1 MDFLDIIWIVVCIV
15 LVAVPDLVFNNKK
28 KKSARGRTRTSGPMP
43 QMPENFPMPPMP
55 SVPSEPESMTES
67 MPTDDEPEDFP
78 VWTEPEEMEGQAVPQ
93 VQAVEQPKPV
103 VEQFKPV
110 VEQPKPVVEQ
120 FKPVVEQPKPVAVK
134 EVARRPAS
142 PAPQTD
148 SSQADDGKKREG
160 LRVDP
165 RNLVIYTAIMEPKFK
180 EM

>member
-28 KKSARGRTRTSGPMP
+28 KKSAHGRTRTSGPMP

-55 SVPSEPESMTES
+55 SVPSEPESMPTE
-67 MPTDDEPEDFP
+67 DEPEDFP
-78 VWTEPEEMEGQAVPQ
+78 VWIEPEETEGQPEP
-93 VQAVEQPKPV
+93 QAVEQPKPV
-103 VEQFKPV
+103 AEQFKPV
-110 VEQPKPVVEQ
+110 VER
-120 FKPVVEQPKPVAVK
+120 PKPVAVK

>member
-28 KKSARGRTRTSGPMP
+28 KKSAHGRTRTSGPTP
-43 QMPENFPMPPMP
+43 QMPENFPMPQMP
-55 SVPSEPESMTES
+55 SVPSEPESMPTE
-67 MPTDDEPEDFP
+67 DEPEDFP
-78 VWTEPEEMEGQAVPQ
+78 VWTEPEVTEEQPVPQ
-93 VQAVEQPKPV
+93 VQAVER
-103 VEQFKPV
+103 
-110 VEQPKPVVEQ
+110 PKPVVEQ

-134 EVARRPAS
+134 EVTRRPAS

-148 SSQADDGKKREG
+148 SSPADDGKKREG
-160 LRVDP
+160 LHVDP

>member
-43 QMPENFPMPPMP
+43 QMPENFPMP
-55 SVPSEPESMTES
+55 SVPSEPESMPES
-67 MPTDDEPEDFP
+67 MPTEDEPEDFP
-78 VWTEPEEMEGQAVPQ
+78 VWTEPEEMEEPAVPQ

-103 VEQFKPV
+103 VEQFKS
-110 VEQPKPVVEQ
+110 
-120 FKPVVEQPKPVAVK
+120 VVEQPKPVAVK

>member
-43 QMPENFPMPPMP
+43 PMPENFPMPPMP
-55 SVPSEPESMTES
+55 SVPSEPESMPTE
-67 MPTDDEPEDFP
+67 DEEEDFP
-78 VWTEPEEMEGQAVPQ
+78 VWTEPEETVEQPEPQ
-93 VQAVEQPKPV
+93 VQA
-103 VEQFKPV
+103 

-134 EVARRPAS
+134 EVARRPAL

-148 SSQADDGKKREG
+148 SSSADEGKKG
-160 LRVDP
+160 GKLRVDP

>member
-43 QMPENFPMPPMP
+43 QMPENFPMPPML
-55 SVPSEPESMTES
+55 SVPSEPESMPTE
-67 MPTDDEPEDFP
+67 DEPEDFP
-78 VWTEPEEMEGQAVPQ
+78 VWTEPEEMEEPAVPQ
-93 VQAVEQPKPV
+93 IQA
-103 VEQFKPV
+103 

-134 EVARRPAS
+134 EVTRRPAS

-148 SSQADDGKKREG
+148 SSPADDGRNDGK

>member
-28 KKSARGRTRTSGPMP
+28 KKSAHGRTRTSGPMP

-55 SVPSEPESMTES
+55 SVPSEPESM
-67 MPTDDEPEDFP
+67 PTDDESEDFP
-78 VWTEPEEMEGQAVPQ
+78 VWTEPEVTEEQPEPQ
-93 VQAVEQPKPV
+93 VQS
-103 VEQFKPV
+103 
-110 VEQPKPVVEQ
+110 
-120 FKPVVEQPKPVAVK
+120 VEQPKPVAVK
-134 EVARRPAS
+134 VVARRPAS
-142 PAPQTD
+142 PALQAN
-148 SSQADDGKKREG
+148 SSPADDGRKDGK

>member
-55 SVPSEPESMTES
+55 SVPSEPESMPTE
-67 MPTDDEPEDFP
+67 DEPEDFP
-78 VWTEPEEMEGQAVPQ
+78 VWTEPEVTEEQPEPQ
-93 VQAVEQPKPV
+93 VQAVEQPKTVVEQSKPV
-103 VEQFKPV
+103 AEQFKPV
-110 VEQPKPVVEQ
+110 VG
-120 FKPVVEQPKPVAVK
+120 QPKPVAVK

-148 SSQADDGKKREG
+148 SSSADDGKKDG
-160 LRVDP
+160 KLRVDP
-165 RNLVIYTAIMEPKFK
+165 RNLVIYTAIMELKFK
-180 EM
+180 EMY

>member
-55 SVPSEPESMTES
+55 FVPSEPESMPTE
-67 MPTDDEPEDFP
+67 DESEDFP
-78 VWTEPEEMEGQAVPQ
+78 VWTEPEEMEEPAVPQ
-93 VQAVEQPKPV
+93 VQAVEQPKS
-103 VEQFKPV
+103 
-110 VEQPKPVVEQ
+110 
-120 FKPVVEQPKPVAVK
+120 VAVK
-134 EVARRPAS
+134 EVTRRPAS

-148 SSQADDGKKREG
+148 SSPADDGKKDG
-160 LRVDP
+160 KLRVDP

>member
-28 KKSARGRTRTSGPMP
+28 KKSAHGRTRTSGPMP
-43 QMPENFPMPPMP
+43 QMPEYFPMPPMP
-55 SVPSEPESMTES
+55 SVPSEPES

-78 VWTEPEEMEGQAVPQ
+78 VWTEPEVTEEHPEPQ

-110 VEQPKPVVEQ
+110 VEQPKPVI
-120 FKPVVEQPKPVAVK
+120 EQPKPVVVK
-134 EVARRPAS
+134 EVSRRPAS
-142 PAPQTD
+142 PAPKAD
-148 SSQADDGKKREG
+148 SSPADDGKKG
-160 LRVDP
+160 GKLRVDP

>member
-55 SVPSEPESMTES
+55 SVPSEPESMPTE
-67 MPTDDEPEDFP
+67 DEPEDFP
-78 VWTEPEEMEGQAVPQ
+78 VWTEPEEMEKPAVPQ
-93 VQAVEQPKPV
+93 VQAVEH
-103 VEQFKPV
+103 
-110 VEQPKPVVEQ
+110 PKPVVEQ

-148 SSQADDGKKREG
+148 SSSADDGKKREG

>member
-55 SVPSEPESMTES
+55 SVPSEPESMPTE
-67 MPTDDEPEDFP
+67 DEPEDFP
-78 VWTEPEEMEGQAVPQ
+78 VWTEPEEMEEPAVPQ

-103 VEQFKPV
+103 VEQFKQ
-110 VEQPKPVVEQ
+110 VEER
-120 FKPVVEQPKPVAVK
+120 PKPVAVK

-148 SSQADDGKKREG
+148 NSLADDGKKG
-160 LRVDP
+160 GKLRMDP

>member
-43 QMPENFPMPPMP
+43 ENFPMPPMP
-55 SVPSEPESMTES
+55 SVPSEPESMPTE
-67 MPTDDEPEDFP
+67 DEPEDFP
-78 VWTEPEEMEGQAVPQ
+78 VWTEPEEMEEPAEPQ
-93 VQAVEQPKPV
+93 VQAVEH
-103 VEQFKPV
+103 
-110 VEQPKPVVEQ
+110 PKPVVEQ

-142 PAPQTD
+142 PALQTD
-148 SSQADDGKKREG
+148 SSPADDGRKDGK

>member
-28 KKSARGRTRTSGPMP
+28 KKSAHGRTRTSGPMP

-55 SVPSEPESMTES
+55 SVPSEPKSMPES
-67 MPTDDEPEDFP
+67 MPTEDEPEDFP
-78 VWTEPEEMEGQAVPQ
+78 VWTEPEEMEEPAVPQ

-110 VEQPKPVVEQ
+110 VEQPKPV
-120 FKPVVEQPKPVAVK
+120 AVK
-134 EVARRPAS
+134 EVTRRPAS

-165 RNLVIYTAIMEPKFK
+165 RNLVIYTAIMEPKSK

>member
-28 KKSARGRTRTSGPMP
+28 KKSAHGRTRTSG
-43 QMPENFPMPPMP
+43 PMPPMP
-55 SVPSEPESMTES
+55 SVPSEPESM
-67 MPTDDEPEDFP
+67 PTDDEEEDFP
-78 VWTEPEEMEGQAVPQ
+78 VWTEPEVTEGQPEPQ
-93 VQAVEQPKPV
+93 VQDMEPRI
-103 VEQFKPV
+103 PV

-120 FKPVVEQPKPVAVK
+120 PKPVIEQPKPVVVK
-134 EVARRPAS
+134 EVSRRPAS

-148 SSQADDGKKREG
+148 SSPADDGKKG
-160 LRVDP
+160 GKLRVDP

>member
-43 QMPENFPMPPMP
+43 QMPENFPMP
-55 SVPSEPESMTES
+55 SVPSEPESMPES
-67 MPTDDEPEDFP
+67 MQTDDEPEDFP
-78 VWTEPEEMEGQAVPQ
+78 VRTEPEEMEEPAVPQ
-93 VQAVEQPKPV
+93 VQA
-103 VEQFKPV
+103 

-142 PAPQTD
+142 PALQAN
-148 SSQADDGKKREG
+148 SSPADDGRKDGK

>member
-55 SVPSEPESMTES
+55 SVPSEPESMPES
-67 MPTDDEPEDFP
+67 MPTEDEPEDFP
-78 VWTEPEEMEGQAVPQ
+78 VWTEPEEMEEPAVPQ
-93 VQAVEQPKPV
+93 VQAVEQPN
-103 VEQFKPV
+103 
-110 VEQPKPVVEQ
+110 PVVEQ

>member
-28 KKSARGRTRTSGPMP
+28 KKTARGRTRTSGPMP

-55 SVPSEPESMTES
+55 SVPSEPESMPES
-67 MPTDDEPEDFP
+67 MPTEDEPEDFP
-78 VWTEPEEMEGQAVPQ
+78 VWTEPEEMEEPAVPQ

-103 VEQFKPV
+103 
-110 VEQPKPVVEQ
+110 
-120 FKPVVEQPKPVAVK
+120 AVK
-134 EVARRPAS
+134 EVTRRPAS

-148 SSQADDGKKREG
+148 SSSADDGKKDG
-160 LRVDP
+160 KLRVDP
-165 RNLVIYTAIMEPKFK
+165 RNLVVYTAIMEPKFK

>member
-28 KKSARGRTRTSGPMP
+28 KKSARGRARTSGPMP
-43 QMPENFPMPPMP
+43 QMP
-55 SVPSEPESMTES
+55 SVPSEPESM
-67 MPTDDEPEDFP
+67 PTDDESEDFP
-78 VWTEPEEMEGQAVPQ
+78 VWTEPEETEGQPEPQ
-93 VQAVEQPKPV
+93 VQAVEQPKTVVEQSKPV
-103 VEQFKPV
+103 AEQFKPV
-110 VEQPKPVVEQ
+110 VR
-120 FKPVVEQPKPVAVK
+120 QPKPVAVK

-148 SSQADDGKKREG
+148 SSPADDGKKDG
-160 LRVDP
+160 KLRVNS

>member
-55 SVPSEPESMTES
+55 SVPSEPESMPTE
-67 MPTDDEPEDFP
+67 DEPEDFP
-78 VWTEPEEMEGQAVPQ
+78 VWTEPEEMAEPAVPQ

-103 VEQFKPV
+103 
-110 VEQPKPVVEQ
+110 
-120 FKPVVEQPKPVAVK
+120 AVK
-134 EVARRPAS
+134 EVTRRPAS

-148 SSQADDGKKREG
+148 SSPADDGKKDG
-160 LRVDP
+160 KLRVDP

>member
-28 KKSARGRTRTSGPMP
+28 KKSARGRIRTSGPMP

-55 SVPSEPESMTES
+55 SVPSEPESM
-67 MPTDDEPEDFP
+67 PTDDESEDFP
-78 VWTEPEEMEGQAVPQ
+78 VWTEPEETEGQPEPQ
-93 VQAVEQPKPV
+93 VQAVEQPKTVVEQSKPV
-103 VEQFKPV
+103 AEQFKPV
-110 VEQPKPVVEQ
+110 VRQPKPG
-120 FKPVVEQPKPVAVK
+120 AVK

-148 SSQADDGKKREG
+148 SSPADDGKKDG
-160 LRVDP
+160 KLRVDS

>member
-28 KKSARGRTRTSGPMP
+28 KKSAHGRTRTSGPMP

-55 SVPSEPESMTES
+55 SVPSEPESMPES
-67 MPTDDEPEDFP
+67 MPTEDEPEDFP
-78 VWTEPEEMEGQAVPQ
+78 VWTEPEVTEEQSVPQ

-110 VEQPKPVVEQ
+110 VEQPKPV
-120 FKPVVEQPKPVAVK
+120 AVK
-134 EVARRPAS
+134 EMARRPAS

-148 SSQADDGKKREG
+148 SSQADDGKKDG
-160 LRVDP
+160 KLRVDP

>member
-43 QMPENFPMPPMP
+43 PMP
-55 SVPSEPESMTES
+55 SVPSEPESMPAE
-67 MPTDDEPEDFP
+67 DEPEDFP
-78 VWTEPEEMEGQAVPQ
+78 VWTETEEMEEPAVPQ

-110 VEQPKPVVEQ
+110 VEQPKPVE
-120 FKPVVEQPKPVAVK
+120 VK
-134 EVARRPAS
+134 EVARRPAA

>member
-43 QMPENFPMPPMP
+43 QMPENFPMP
-55 SVPSEPESMTES
+55 SVPSEPESMPES
-67 MPTDDEPEDFP
+67 MQTDDEPEDFP
-78 VWTEPEEMEGQAVPQ
+78 VRTEPEEMEEPAVPQ

-110 VEQPKPVVEQ
+110 VEQPKPV
-120 FKPVVEQPKPVAVK
+120 AVK
-134 EVARRPAS
+134 ELARRPAS

-148 SSQADDGKKREG
+148 SSLADDRKKGGK

>member
-28 KKSARGRTRTSGPMP
+28 KKSARGRTRTYGPMP

-55 SVPSEPESMTES
+55 SVPSEPESMPES
-67 MPTDDEPEDFP
+67 MPTEDEPEDFP
-78 VWTEPEEMEGQAVPQ
+78 VWTEPEEMEEPAVPQ

-110 VEQPKPVVEQ
+110 VEQPKPV
-120 FKPVVEQPKPVAVK
+120 AVK
-134 EVARRPAS
+134 EVTRRPAS

-160 LRVDP
+160 LRVNP

>member
-28 KKSARGRTRTSGPMP
+28 KKSAHGRTRTSGPMP

-55 SVPSEPESMTES
+55 SVPSEPESMPTE
-67 MPTDDEPEDFP
+67 DEEEDFP
-78 VWTEPEEMEGQAVPQ
+78 VWTEPEMTEGQPEPQ

-103 VEQFKPV
+103 VERFKQVEERPKPV
-110 VEQPKPVVEQ
+110 IEQPKPVV
-120 FKPVVEQPKPVAVK
+120 VK

-148 SSQADDGKKREG
+148 SSKADDGKKG
-160 LRVDP
+160 GKLRVDP

>member
-15 LVAVPDLVFNNKK
+15 LVAMPDLVFNNKK

-55 SVPSEPESMTES
+55 SVPSEPESMPES
-67 MPTDDEPEDFP
+67 MPTEDEPEDFP
-78 VWTEPEEMEGQAVPQ
+78 VWTEPEVTEGQPEPQ
-93 VQAVEQPKPV
+93 EQAVDL
-103 VEQFKPV
+103 
-110 VEQPKPVVEQ
+110 PKPVVEQ

-134 EVARRPAS
+134 EVTRRPAS

-148 SSQADDGKKREG
+148 SSQADDGKKDG
-160 LRVDP
+160 KLRVDP

>member
-43 QMPENFPMPPMP
+43 QMSENFPMPPMP
-55 SVPSEPESMTES
+55 SVPSEPESMPTE
-67 MPTDDEPEDFP
+67 DESEDFP
-78 VWTEPEEMEGQAVPQ
+78 VWTEPEEMEEPAVPQ

-103 VEQFKPV
+103 
-110 VEQPKPVVEQ
+110 
-120 FKPVVEQPKPVAVK
+120 AVK
-134 EVARRPAS
+134 EVTRRPAS

-148 SSQADDGKKREG
+148 SSPADDGKKDG
-160 LRVDP
+160 KLRVDP

>member
-28 KKSARGRTRTSGPMP
+28 KKSAHGRTRTSGPMP

-55 SVPSEPESMTES
+55 SVPSEPESMSESMPES
-67 MPTDDEPEDFP
+67 MPTEDEPEDFP
-78 VWTEPEEMEGQAVPQ
+78 VWTEPEEMEEPAVPQ
-93 VQAVEQPKPV
+93 VQA
-103 VEQFKPV
+103 
-110 VEQPKPVVEQ
+110 
-120 FKPVVEQPKPVAVK
+120 VEQPKPVAVK

-160 LRVDP
+160 LRVNP

>member
-1 MDFLDIIWIVVCIV
+1 
-15 LVAVPDLVFNNKK
+15 
-28 KKSARGRTRTSGPMP
+28 
-43 QMPENFPMPPMP
+43 
-55 SVPSEPESMTES
+55 
-67 MPTDDEPEDFP
+67 MPTEDEPEDFP
-78 VWTEPEEMEGQAVPQ
+78 VWTEPEVTEEPAVPQ
-93 VQAVEQPKPV
+93 VQA
-103 VEQFKPV
+103 

>member
-28 KKSARGRTRTSGPMP
+28 KKSAHGRTRTSGPMP
-43 QMPENFPMPPMP
+43 QMPENFPMPPMQ
-55 SVPSEPESMTES
+55 SVPSEPET

-78 VWTEPEEMEGQAVPQ
+78 VWAETEVTEGQPEPQ
-93 VQAVEQPKPV
+93 VHDVEPRI
-103 VEQFKPV
+103 PV

-120 FKPVVEQPKPVAVK
+120 PKPVIEQPKPVVVK
-134 EVARRPAS
+134 EVSRRPAS

-148 SSQADDGKKREG
+148 SSQADDGKKG
-160 LRVDP
+160 GKLRVDP

>member
-43 QMPENFPMPPMP
+43 PMP
-55 SVPSEPESMTES
+55 SVPSEPESM
-67 MPTDDEPEDFP
+67 PTDDESEDFP
-78 VWTEPEEMEGQAVPQ
+78 VWTEPEVTEEQSVPQ

-110 VEQPKPVVEQ
+110 VEQPKPV
-120 FKPVVEQPKPVAVK
+120 AVK
-134 EVARRPAS
+134 EVTRRPAS

-148 SSQADDGKKREG
+148 SNPADDGKKDG
-160 LRVDP
+160 KLRVDP

-180 EM
+180 EMY

>member
-55 SVPSEPESMTES
+55 SVPSEPESMPES
-67 MPTDDEPEDFP
+67 MPTEDEPEDFP
-78 VWTEPEEMEGQAVPQ
+78 VWTEPEEMAEPAVPQ

-103 VEQFKPV
+103 
-110 VEQPKPVVEQ
+110 
-120 FKPVVEQPKPVAVK
+120 AVK
-134 EVARRPAS
+134 EVTRRPAS
-142 PAPQTD
+142 PTPQTD
-148 SSQADDGKKREG
+148 SSPADDGKKDG
-160 LRVDP
+160 KLRVDP

>member
-55 SVPSEPESMTES
+55 SVPSEPESMPES
-67 MPTDDEPEDFP
+67 MPTEDEPEDFP
-78 VWTEPEEMEGQAVPQ
+78 VWTEPEETEEKPEPQ
-93 VQAVEQPKPV
+93 VQAVEQPKTV
-103 VEQFKPV
+103 VEQS
-110 VEQPKPVVEQ
+110 
-120 FKPVVEQPKPVAVK
+120 KPVVEQPKPVAVK
-134 EVARRPAS
+134 EVTRRPAS

-148 SSQADDGKKREG
+148 SSPADDGKKDG
-160 LRVDP
+160 KLRVDP

>member
-55 SVPSEPESMTES
+55 SVPSEPESMPES
-67 MPTDDEPEDFP
+67 MPTEDEPEDFP
-78 VWTEPEEMEGQAVPQ
+78 VWTEPEEMEEPAVPQ

-103 VEQFKPV
+103 VEQLKPV
-110 VEQPKPVVEQ
+110 VEQPKS
-120 FKPVVEQPKPVAVK
+120 VAVK

-148 SSQADDGKKREG
+148 SSPADDGKKDG
-160 LRVDP
+160 NLRVDP

>member
-43 QMPENFPMPPMP
+43 HMPENFPMPPMP
-55 SVPSEPESMTES
+55 SVSSEPESMQTE
-67 MPTDDEPEDFP
+67 DEPEDFP
-78 VWTEPEEMEGQAVPQ
+78 VWTEPEVTEEQSVPQ

-110 VEQPKPVVEQ
+110 VEQPKP
-120 FKPVVEQPKPVAVK
+120 
-134 EVARRPAS
+134 AS

-148 SSQADDGKKREG
+148 SSQADDGKKDG
-160 LRVDP
+160 KLRVDP

-180 EM
+180 EMY

>member
-55 SVPSEPESMTES
+55 SVPSEPESMPTE
-67 MPTDDEPEDFP
+67 DEPEDFP
-78 VWTEPEEMEGQAVPQ
+78 VWTEPEVTEEQPVPQ

-110 VEQPKPVVEQ
+110 VEQPKPV
-120 FKPVVEQPKPVAVK
+120 AVK
-134 EVARRPAS
+134 EVTRRPAS

-148 SSQADDGKKREG
+148 SSPADDGKKDGE

-180 EM
+180 EMY